1 MRRDELSEV
10 RPRVPKN
17 WLADGVGH
25 YDRMAT
31 GRGTARSPGGGVRT
45 RGGGRPQTPPPI
57 GLPCDDP
64 AGQQAGE
71 DRGKLGTS
79 PLTCYDNRTPTGGAN
94 LNARA

>member
-1 MRRDELSEV
+1 MTWRR
-10 RPRVPKN
+10 RKN
-17 WLADGVGH
+17 KRRGK
-25 YDRMAT
+25 AT
-31 GRGTARSPGGGVRT
+31 DTA
-45 RGGGRPQTPPPI
+45 PI
-57 GLPCDDP
+57 GLRCDDP